1 MKRINVLITAA
12 SRRVPLVRAFRNAVE
27 NFGKG
32 RVVTTDINPLSPA
45 LYFGH
50 KHHIVPLTTD
60 KHYIP
65 IIEGVCDVE
74 DVNLV
79 IPTIDDELPIFGRS
93 LLRFYRAGIEVAVS
107 SEATSNICNDKFETY

>member
-1 MKRINVLITAA
+1 MKKVNVLITAA

-27 NFGKG
+27 KFGRG
-32 RVVTTDINPLSPA
+32 RVVTTDINPMSPA

-60 KHYIP
+60 KYYIP
-65 IIEGVCDVE
+65 IIESICDAE

-93 LLRFYRAGIEVAVS
+93 LSRFEQVGI
-107 SEATSNICNDKFETY
+107 